1 MRIILKR
8 AAASVIPALVGLA
21 IFPVTAMAATTA
33 PHTSRAV
40 AGPVREGRQTHE
52 RLVRLQLSAT
62 HRSRL
67 AATASTAE
75 TTAYPDRPNGTFTTI
90 TVYPGPAI
98 ARFDDFYPGPGPVKG
113 GAATGAIVFGK
124 DNKIISCNFYANAGS
139 GIDNSTG
146 GTVGNGVA
154 GTAGN
159 SLGGRVFADVPPQ

>member
-8 AAASVIPALVGLA
+8 AAASAIPALVGLA
-21 IFPVTAMAATTA
+21 IFPATAMAATAA

-40 AGPVREGRQTHE
+40 AGPVRDARQTHE
-52 RLVRLQLSAT
+52 RLVRLRLSAT
-62 HRSRL
+62 HRGRL

-75 TTAYPDRPNGTFTTI
+75 TTAYPDWPNSTFTAI
-90 TVYPGPAI
+90 GVYPGP
-98 ARFDDFYPGPGPVKG
+98 GVVKG
-113 GAATGAIVFGK
+113 GSAIGAIAFGK
-124 DNKIISCNFYANAGS
+124 DDKIISCNFYANAGS

-159 SLGGRVFADVPPQ
+159 SLGGRVVAAVPPQ